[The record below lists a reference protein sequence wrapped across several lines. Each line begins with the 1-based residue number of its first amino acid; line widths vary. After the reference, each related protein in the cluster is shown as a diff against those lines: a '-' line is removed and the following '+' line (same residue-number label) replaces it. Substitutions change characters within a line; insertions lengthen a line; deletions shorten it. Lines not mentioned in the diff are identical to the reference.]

1 MSANT
6 RLGSATLQIAAF
18 AGIALGIEASKDTE
32 NWIRDRKRSGRQLTR
47 LLPIIPIRNRTS
59 MSYRVLRQKVTCPVE
74 FAGFFQL

>member
-47 LLPIIPIRNRTS
+47 LLPIIPYQKQNKH
-59 MSYRVLRQKVTCPVE
+59 VLSGAPTESDLPR
-74 FAGFFQL
+74 